1 MALTKEVDALS
12 DTMPAAAD
20 DIEIGLLT
28 GCQDRPYA
36 FGLAMALIAK
46 GLRVDEI
53 GSDGEDSP
61 ELHVTPNLRFLNFRG
76 RQDQSEKFAPKLKK
90 ILVYYARLLRY

>member
-1 MALTKEVDALS
+1 MIMQTINVVESLRVKDVEVQKQAIPDSLGG
-12 DTMPAAAD
+12 
-20 DIEIGLLT
+20 IEIGLLT

-46 GLRVDEI
+46 GVHVDEI

-61 ELHVTPNLRFLNFRG
+61 ELQVTPNLRFLNFRG
-76 RQDQSEKFAPKLKK
+76 RQNQNEKFVSKLKQ
-90 ILVYYARLLRY
+90 